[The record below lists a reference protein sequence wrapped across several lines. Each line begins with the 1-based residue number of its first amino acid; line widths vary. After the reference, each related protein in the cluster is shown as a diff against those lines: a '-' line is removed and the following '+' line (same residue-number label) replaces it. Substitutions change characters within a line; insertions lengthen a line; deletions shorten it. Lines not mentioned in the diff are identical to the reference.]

1 MTQLSFNF
9 QEDSAVLYRVH
20 IYKNNERLAATN
32 PDSRAVAQNTRR
44 SLVHLLERSPLCKT
58 VWDEEP
64 RSTGWYGL
72 PKDNHAVYHLTVE
85 TKKDLV

>member
-9 QEDSAVLYRVH
+9 TEDSALLYRVNV
-20 IYKNNERLAATN
+20 YKNNKRLASTN
-32 PDSRAVAQNTRR
+32 PDSRAVAQNIRR
-44 SLVHLLERSPLCKT
+44 SLVYILERSPLSET

-72 PKDNHAVYHLTVE
+72 PKNKPAVYHITVE
-85 TKKDLV
+85 NKKD